1 MAAFNK
7 KSLSEQDI
15 CTKYITPAL
24 ESAGWDIKSFQI
36 RQEVSFTKGK
46 VLVRGKL
53 TSRGERKRADKISRR
68 AQAHGF

>member
-1 MAAFNK
+1 MAALDK

-24 ESAGWDIKSFQI
+24 EEAGCYIKSFQI
-36 RQEVSFTKGK
+36 CQEVSFTNGK

-53 TSRGERKRADKISRR
+53 TSRGERKRADYILSMRYS
-68 AQAHGF
+68 